1 VYVRAAP
8 CVCDHCF
15 DKNWDMCAVG
25 GWEHK
30 KMSLKKMRNLNAKH
44 IEQQLSAKS
53 FVLLQEQFEIL
64 SIQQQRVKKRKAQY
78 LVEWKGYKTM
88 SCVDE
93 DDNNTP
99 ELLKDWEIQN
109 LSDVQDSYI
118 AKKQNISF
126 IKP

>member
-1 VYVRAAP
+1 M
-8 CVCDHCF
+8 CV
-15 DKNWDMCAVG
+15 VG
-25 GWEHK
+25 GWEQK

-88 SCVDE
+88 SWVDE
-93 DDNNTP
+93 DDINTP

-118 AKKQNISF
+118 AKK
-126 IKP
+126 